1 MGRTARSRQ
10 RESRPKRMLGFSH
23 RPPKSE
29 DAFVTKPERWPFLK
43 VRLIRQSGE
52 VIESGL
58 GNQKLSLFCLHPC
71 AQCVPDSQNKNAG
84 RTRMGT
90 HTRMA
95 LFTDLPG
102 LPNEPTTIPDPVAR
116 PLVGRMIR
124 DKWLNHPT
132 HEGSGYSTV
141 SENCCSAPRSTLGP
155 DFNLGPNHR
164 IPRLGL
170 HPPTTQ
176 PLFHRHR
183 SQHDRKR

>member
-43 VRLIRQSGE
+43 NRLIRQSGE

-71 AQCVPDSQNKNAG
+71 VSSHPCAQCVPDSQNKNAG

-90 HTRMA
+90 HTRMT
-95 LFTDLPG
+95 LFTDLPE
-102 LPNEPTTIPDPVAR
+102 LPNEPFLFAFLLPRREKNTHVSGRDFKWPRSPDRGWAKYAESPKPTFEVSVATFNAVGCQ
-116 PLVGRMIR
+116 PLV
-124 DKWLNHPT
+124 D
-132 HEGSGYSTV
+132 
-141 SENCCSAPRSTLGP
+141 APLDR
-155 DFNLGPNHR
+155 
-164 IPRLGL
+164 GL
-170 HPPTTQ
+170 CE
-176 PLFHRHR
+176 
-183 SQHDRKR
+183 K